1 LSYWALWP
9 SSSFFFSTVRRH
21 IGDAE
26 FARLRA
32 SCGAGENANIQANS
46 DLGIPHK
53 SLKPR
58 RFGMNDLINFFAL
71 RPVFTHYGMKIVWY
85 IYLVNAFVQTYIAVN
100 GVFRILA
107 QRGISWETW
116 SPNFIPLILGIIVQL
131 ALVRLLLEVAAVV
144 LSSARRS

>member
-1 LSYWALWP
+1 
-9 SSSFFFSTVRRH
+9 
-21 IGDAE
+21 
-26 FARLRA
+26 
-32 SCGAGENANIQANS
+32 
-46 DLGIPHK
+46 
-53 SLKPR
+53 
-58 RFGMNDLINFFAL
+58 MNDLINFFAL